1 MLDQDSS
8 FFLISPNILIICFLN
23 IVWILWGEV
32 SCWSLLGFKGLTS
45 SKQLLSTEVQQHWI
59 YLFSSYYLIDYNL
72 TYSFSP
78 VELLF
83 CFMECPGVFT
93 IFSLKDLLFVPAHCN
108 QFLHHGDVSLNLVMH
123 ECDLFILFLSFAD
136 GLSVAFNLCF
146 DGLDSLSL
154 KTV

>member
-1 MLDQDSS
+1 M
-8 FFLISPNILIICFLN
+8 
-23 IVWILWGEV
+23 
-32 SCWSLLGFKGLTS
+32 
-45 SKQLLSTEVQQHWI
+45 
-59 YLFSSYYLIDYNL
+59 IDYNL

-108 QFLHHGDVSLNLVMH
+108 QFLHHGDVSFNLVMH

-154 KTV
+154 KTVKKKRERGKCRDVVSKMLTSASLLYFGDKG